1 MMELPAA
8 DGQAILDY
16 ALGDT
21 PYQEWGSWPTD
32 DWTDFSEHL
41 ASGEP
46 HGNVVRIF
54 ANDVAQKA
62 AAADD
67 FDGTLPAG
75 SVIVKENYMGT
86 DPADPGQV
94 AALTIM
100 NKVEGFNPDANDWYW
115 VKAAG
120 DGSAI
125 DKEGAVGG
133 CIGCHSQP
141 NNHDYLLRYGFGE
154 EPAVPSLKMA
164 EPPTADGQAI
174 LDYVMDATPYQS
186 WGTWPTDD
194 WNDFGEFLNSGEPH
208 GNIVRIFVNDVA
220 QKAAAADDFDGTLPA
235 GSVILKENY
244 MGTDPADPGQLA
256 ALTIMNKV
264 EGFNPD
270 ANDWYWVKAA
280 GDGSAIDKEGAVG
293 GCIGCHSQPNN
304 HDYQLRYG
312 FGEEPAVPTLGE
324 AGEVADKMDED
335 ASEMDGDP
343 AAGHVV
349 AATSGCLAC
358 HSVDGSI
365 VVGPS
370 WQGIFGKTETI
381 EGGGTAVVDADYLR
395 ESIVDPAAKIVAGF
409 ANSMPTNFGD
419 TLSAD
424 DIANIIAY
432 IESLK

>member
-1 MMELPAA
+1 MHRGNTIRTIIALVFLALLLAACGSGAAPTATPVPPTATSEPPTATPVPPTATSEPATATPEPALELPADDA
-8 DGQAILDY
+8 QAILDY
-16 ALGDT
+16 VMDAT

-41 ASGEP
+41 TSGEP

-54 ANDVAQKA
+54 VNDVAQEA
-62 AAADD
+62 AAADG
-67 FDGTLPAG
+67 FDDTLPAG
-75 SVIVKENYMGT
+75 SIIV
-86 DPADPGQV
+86 
-94 AALTIM
+94 
-100 NKVEGFNPDANDWYW
+100 
-115 VKAAG
+115 
-120 DGSAI
+120 
-125 DKEGAVGG
+125 
-133 CIGCHSQP
+133 
-141 NNHDYLLRYGFGE
+141 
-154 EPAVPSLKMA
+154 
-164 EPPTADGQAI
+164 
-174 LDYVMDATPYQS
+174 
-186 WGTWPTDD
+186 
-194 WNDFGEFLNSGEPH
+194 
-208 GNIVRIFVNDVA
+208 
-220 QKAAAADDFDGTLPA
+220 
-235 GSVILKENY
+235 KENY

-280 GDGSAIDKEGAVG
+280 GDGSAIDLEGAVG

-324 AGEVADKMDED
+324 ASEGAD
-335 ASEMDGDP
+335 EMDQDATEMAGDP
-343 AAGHVV
+343 AAGQVV

-370 WQGIFGKTETI
+370 WQGVFGSTKTFED
-381 EGGGTAVVDADYLR
+381 GSTAVVDADYLS
-395 ESIVDPAAKIVAGF
+395 ESIVDPPARIVTGF
-409 ANSMPTNFGD
+409 ANAMPTNYGD
-419 TLSAD
+419 TLSTD